1 MLKTKII
8 TLKDGGNELK
18 FKIRQMTATDM
29 EDWIMRFVQIAASA
43 DMGDSSGGIESF
55 VETVKDHLGKFIAGV
70 DYAKFKPLW
79 DELLKCCSKMDDR
92 VEQQCD
98 VDNVNGYISNFMTL
112 INLRVEALK
121 LNFDFFTEEK
131 TSESPKH
138 GAVIQAKGK

>member
-1 MLKTKII
+1 MIKSKII
-8 TLKDGGNELK
+8 TLKDGDNELK
-18 FKIRQMTATDM
+18 FKIRQMSATDM
-29 EDWIMRFVQIAASA
+29 EDWILRFVQLAASS
-43 DMGDSSGGIESF
+43 DMGDSSGGVESF
-55 VETVKDHLGKFIAGV
+55 IEHVKGHLGKFVAGV

-131 TSESPKH
+131 TSESPKR
-138 GAVIQAKGK
+138 GAVIREKGK